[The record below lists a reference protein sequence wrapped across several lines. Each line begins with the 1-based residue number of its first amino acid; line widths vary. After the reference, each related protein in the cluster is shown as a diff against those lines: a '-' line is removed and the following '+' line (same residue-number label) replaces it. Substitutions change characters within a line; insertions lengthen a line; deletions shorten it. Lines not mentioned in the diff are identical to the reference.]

1 MMVGVGEKRS
11 KEPTRRPIATGKT
24 IAIGMTVAVVVIALL
39 AGLAAIA
46 IAYRQSI
53 AETLLMRQL
62 RNLGLDRV
70 EFAIHRFDA
79 GVLEL
84 GGLRI
89 GNGDGLAVEQIKAQF
104 SLRGLF
110 ASRLDALQISGVRLR
125 GTLDE
130 AGLSFGSLDPLFEES
145 PASADPGGPTAL
157 PTAGIE
163 IRDAELELTTADG
176 PLRASLELRA
186 FEIAPGRLEVD
197 AEIQV
202 DHALVDLGVRLSA
215 TGSSNSLAGELS
227 LEANAAGAFGPTT
240 SASAISLTAKTAFT
254 FEEGD
259 IAIQPEGCAEI
270 QIEGL
275 AVESVLTLAKP
286 LVLCLRSRS
295 ESGIRISKEGAIET
309 DLELAPADF
318 AADLQIGGEPQRVS
332 GELPRFRLRTSSRG
346 DQFDASLEAEAGRL
360 EFAQLGIGVR
370 KIALEASL
378 SHPATF
384 PKGQLRIGE
393 IFDSQTKARFPNLA
407 MNARFEPRDD
417 GIDFKAELTNP
428 NRDLVVD
435 IDGTQ
440 RLSDA
445 TGRADLHLHAID
457 FDPDQLQ
464 PSALFPV
471 LADLL
476 TDASGSIEVKGAVEW
491 NADGTRGTVEVAVGD
506 LSATSTMAT
515 VEHLNAI
522 IELNETGAT
531 LPDQILSVGRLDFGL
546 ELTDGVIR
554 YKLEPGGSVSIKET
568 SWKFAG
574 GELTT
579 AGEFDLRSENQQTS
593 LLVKNVDLTELIELV
608 DLEGLSGSGTLEGE
622 LPIILADG
630 EIEIRGGVLR
640 SSGEAGVIQYR
651 PDSGTAN
658 IGAANDQFATA
669 MTVLKNFHYER
680 LEIEI
685 NGSVK
690 ESVVIQIHFAGVNP
704 DYQSGHPIEFNLS
717 VDARL
722 SDLLRTGMRVY
733 RIPQKIEERLR
744 TFAEK
749 LP

>member
-1 MMVGVGEKRS
+1 MMVGAGEERS
-11 KEPTRRPIATGKT
+11 KEPTRRP

-53 AETLLMRQL
+53 AETLLIHQL
-62 RNLGLDRV
+62 RNLGLNRV
-70 EFAIHRFDA
+70 EFAIHRFDS

-84 GGLRI
+84 GNLHIGDGD
-89 GNGDGLAVEQIKAQF
+89 GNGDGLEVELIEAQF

-125 GTLDE
+125 GTLNE
-130 AGLSFGSLDPLFEES
+130 AGLSFGPLDPLFEEN
-145 PASADPGGPTAL
+145 PAGTDPGAPAAL
-157 PTAGIE
+157 PSAGIVIE
-163 IRDAELELTTADG
+163 DAELELATADG

-186 FEIAPGRLEVD
+186 FEIALGRLEVD
-197 AEIQV
+197 AAIQV
-202 DHALVDLGVRLSA
+202 DHPLVDLGARLSA
-215 TGSSNSLAGELS
+215 TGSPNSLAGELS
-227 LEANAAGAFGPTT
+227 LEANTAGTFGSTT
-240 SASAISLTAKTAFT
+240 SASAISLTATTAFT

-259 IAIQPEGCAEI
+259 IAIQPEDCAEI
-270 QIEGL
+270 KIEGL

-309 DLELAPADF
+309 DLELAPAEF
-318 AADLQIGGEPQRVS
+318 AADFQIGGEPQRVS
-332 GELPRFRLRTSSRG
+332 GELPRLRMRTSSRDG
-346 DQFDASLEAEAGRL
+346 EFDASLETEAGRL
-360 EFAQLGIGVR
+360 EFTQPAIGVR
-370 KIALEASL
+370 EIALEASL

-393 IFDSQTKARFPNLA
+393 IFDSQQEARFPNLA
-407 MNARFEPRDD
+407 MDARFEPRDD
-417 GIDFKAELTNP
+417 GVDFTAELVNP
-428 NRDLVVD
+428 NRDLVVE
-435 IDGTQ
+435 INGTQ
-440 RLSDA
+440 KLADA

-457 FDPDQLQ
+457 FVPDQLQ
-464 PSALFPV
+464 PSALFPI
-471 LADLL
+471 LAGLL
-476 TDASGSIEVKGAVEW
+476 TDASGSIEGKGSVEW
-491 NADGTRGTVEVAVGD
+491 NVEGARGTIEVAFD
-506 LSATSTMAT
+506 DISAASTVAT

-531 LPDQILSVGRLDFGL
+531 MPDQSLSIGRLDFGL
-546 ELTDGVIR
+546 ELTEGLIR
-554 YKLEPGGSVSIKET
+554 YRVEPGGTVAIKQT

-579 AGEFDLRSENQQTS
+579 DGEIDPRSENQQTS
-593 LLVKNVDLTELIELV
+593 LLVKDVDLGELIELV

-622 LPIILADG
+622 LPIVLADG
-630 EIEIRGGVLR
+630 EIEIRNGILR

-651 PDSGTAN
+651 PDSGTEN
-658 IGAANDQFATA
+658 IAAANDQFATA
-669 MTVLKNFHYER
+669 MTVLENFDYER

-685 NGSVK
+685 NGSAK
-690 ESVVIQIHFAGVNP
+690 ETVVIQIHFAGVNP
-704 DYQSGHPIEFNLS
+704 DYQNGHPVEFNLS

-733 RIPQKIEERLR
+733 RIPEKIEERLR

-749 LP
+749 LH